1 FSGQEYE
8 SMVPRKLVSALAK
21 ASALGLVL
29 IALAGCPPMQQ
40 GGEGGEAGGG
50 DMLMSILPLIL
61 IFVVFYFLLIRP
73 QQRKQKAHREMLQ
86 NVNRGDD
93 IVTTGG
99 LVGNVV
105 KVGRGDTLLV
115 EIAPD
120 VRVRVMRNMLSQIMP
135 RHEQYADD
143 EDEDEDEE
151 DEREDETLEDEDERD
166 EDDDEEFEDLEE
178 EEEDQE
184 EEDDRRR
191 RRRR

>member
-1 FSGQEYE
+1 
-8 SMVPRKLVSALAK
+8 MVPRKLLGALAK
-21 ASALGLVL
+21 TSALGLVL

-73 QQRKQKAHREMLQ
+73 QQRKQKAHREMLH

-93 IVTTGG
+93 IVTNGG

-105 KVGRGDTLLV
+105 KVGRGDSVLV

-120 VRVRVMRNMLSQIMP
+120 VRVRIMRNMISQIMP
-135 RHEQYADD
+135 RHDQYEED
-143 EDEDEDEE
+143 DEDEDEE
-151 DEREDETLEDEDERD
+151 DEREDETLQED
-166 EDDDEEFEDLEE
+166 EDDDDYEDLD
-178 EEEDQE
+178 EEEDEDDVEDEDE
-184 EEDDRRR
+184 EEDDRRSR
-191 RRRR
+191 RRR

>member
-1 FSGQEYE
+1 
-8 SMVPRKLVSALAK
+8 MVSRKLVSALAK
-21 ASALGLVL
+21 TGALGLVL

-105 KVGRGDTLLV
+105 KVGRGDTILV

-120 VRVRVMRNMLSQIMP
+120 VRVRVMRTMLSQIMP
-135 RHEQYADD
+135 RHDQYEED
-143 EDEDEDEE
+143 DEDEDEE
-151 DEREDETLEDEDERD
+151 DEREDETLEEEEDLEED
-166 EDDDEEFEDLEE
+166 EDDDEEYEDLD
-178 EEEDQE
+178 EEEDEDE
-184 EEDDRRR
+184 EEDDRRGR
-191 RRRR
+191 RRR

>member
-1 FSGQEYE
+1 
-8 SMVPRKLVSALAK
+8 
-21 ASALGLVL
+21 
-29 IALAGCPPMQQ
+29 
-40 GGEGGEAGGG
+40 
-50 DMLMSILPLIL
+50 MLMSILPLIL

-99 LVGNVV
+99 LVGNVI
-105 KVGRGDTLLV
+105 KVGRGDTILV
-115 EIAPD
+115 EVAPD

-135 RHEQYADD
+135 RHEQYEEDDD
-143 EDEDEDEE
+143 EEDEE
-151 DEREDETLEDEDERD
+151 DEREDETLEEEEDEVEDED
-166 EDDDEEFEDLEE
+166 DDDEEFEDLDED
-178 EEEDQE
+178 EEDEE

>member
-1 FSGQEYE
+1 
-8 SMVPRKLVSALAK
+8 MVPRKLVSALAK
-21 ASALGLVL
+21 TGALGLVL

-120 VRVRVMRNMLSQIMP
+120 VRVRVMRTMLSQIMP
-135 RHEQYADD
+135 RHERYED
-143 EDEDEDEE
+143 DEDEDEE
-151 DEREDETLEDEDERD
+151 DEREDETLEED
-166 EDDDEEFEDLEE
+166 EDDDEEYEDLDEDEE
-178 EEEDQE
+178 E